1 MEGKAKN
8 KFCFCLK
15 AERKK
20 ARINRA
26 VWYIRVA
33 SLYDLEIKNWNNGKF
48 NRVKNFELEILLL
61 HTKTDRSLQTSPS
74 LKKQRDI
81 AKGESQSY
89 VINNWGIMCAIKHI
103 LNFLQPSFD

>member
-1 MEGKAKN
+1 M
-8 KFCFCLK
+8 
-15 AERKK
+15 
-20 ARINRA
+20 
-26 VWYIRVA
+26 
-33 SLYDLEIKNWNNGKF
+33 F

-89 VINNWGIMCAIKHI
+89 VINN
-103 LNFLQPSFD
+103 